1 MNGLGPTILPFGL
14 SVPQGEEKQMLRLK
28 SLYLPAAAFGTLAL
42 GACETVSEEVNE
54 TVGNNFHASLLGSN
68 EVPPAD
74 PDGAGTARIA
84 INDATN
90 QVCTD
95 LEVRNLGLVTAAH
108 IHEGRAGVNGPP
120 VVTLDAPDDDDS
132 DDCDTVDDALVDRLR
147 HDPSAFYVNVHTSEF
162 PNGAIRG
169 QIVENM
175 D

>member
-1 MNGLGPTILPFGL
+1 
-14 SVPQGEEKQMLRLK
+14 MLRFRTRYL
-28 SLYLPAAAFGTLAL
+28 LPAAALGALAL
-42 GACETVSEEVNE
+42 GACETVTEEVNE

-68 EVPPAD
+68 EVPPGDAD
-74 PDGAGTARIA
+74 GTGTARIA

-95 LEVRNLGLVTAAH
+95 LEVRNIGNVTAAH

-120 VVTLDAPDDDDS
+120 VITLDAPDDDDS
-132 DDCDTVDDALVDRLR
+132 DDCDTVSDALVDRMR
-147 HDPSAFYVNVHTSEF
+147 RMPGDFYVNVHTTDF

>member
-1 MNGLGPTILPFGL
+1 M
-14 SVPQGEEKQMLRLK
+14 
-28 SLYLPAAAFGTLAL
+28 
-42 GACETVSEEVNE
+42 
-54 TVGNNFHASLLGSN
+54 
-68 EVPPAD
+68 
-74 PDGAGTARIA
+74 ARIA

-95 LEVRNLGLVTAAH
+95 LEVRNISAVTAAH

-120 VVTLDAPDDDDS
+120 VITLDAPDDDDS
-132 DDCDTVDDALVDRLR
+132 DDCDTVSDVLVDRLR
-147 HDPSAFYVNVHTSEF
+147 RNPSAFYVNVHTADY